1 MLSHSVASDWDLSL
15 AKTHRAWFQV
25 LMKLRFLMSHWG
37 KKKKKSVRDTGIGR
51 RFRFRE
57 NHTPRVWAIT
67 EGSEGA
73 RECGVVSFSK
83 LGDFI
88 C

>member
-1 MLSHSVASDWDLSL
+1 M
-15 AKTHRAWFQV
+15 
-25 LMKLRFLMSHWG
+25 G